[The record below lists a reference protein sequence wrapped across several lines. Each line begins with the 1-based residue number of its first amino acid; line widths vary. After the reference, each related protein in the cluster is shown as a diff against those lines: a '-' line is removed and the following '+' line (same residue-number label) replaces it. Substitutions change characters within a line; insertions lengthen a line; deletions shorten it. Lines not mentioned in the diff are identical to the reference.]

1 MRKSNMTYGAGFSGL
16 KTVNTNYLIL
26 EHTVLKVDPN

>member
-1 MRKSNMTYGAGFSGL
+1 MCKRHMEQGFQFLL

-26 EHTVLKVDPN
+26 EHTVLKVDTN